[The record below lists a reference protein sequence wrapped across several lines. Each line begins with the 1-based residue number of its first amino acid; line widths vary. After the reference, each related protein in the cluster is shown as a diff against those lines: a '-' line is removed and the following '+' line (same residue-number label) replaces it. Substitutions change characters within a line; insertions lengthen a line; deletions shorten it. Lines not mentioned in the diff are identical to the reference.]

1 MDPRRWLPALFAA
14 FLLALPATLSRA
26 TDDDDPAKIQ
36 KELEE
41 KIAKCL
47 RKADE
52 AQRKAAVKAAKRE
65 QEMREDITEAQQEAR
80 KKLDK
85 AERAAA
91 RREAEARHDQAKL
104 EEQTLDELEDRVE
117 EYVKKVH
124 RPAAKK
130 LPPLPSEAS
139 PEQILEHRRGLAAA
153 IKALRPQARQG
164 DFFTPEVRPIL
175 TRIIQEALGG
185 PGGAAARKEALAGN
199 PPIDPDHD
207 DRMQVKLVVNGD
219 YPAAAPLSTVPPSV
233 TLTLPLLRK
242 EVEYHFVNRD
252 LVLLDVEASLVL
264 DFIRNAAPP
273 MTGPGAGR
281 VP

>member
-1 MDPRRWLPALFAA
+1 MNPRRWFPAFLAA
-14 FLLALPATLSRA
+14 VLLALPATLSRA
-26 TDDDDPAKIQ
+26 TDDDPAKIQ
-36 KELEE
+36 RELEE

-52 AQRKAAVKAAKRE
+52 AQRKAALKAAKRE
-65 QEMREDITEAQQEAR
+65 QETREDITEALQEAR
-80 KKLDK
+80 KKEAK
-85 AERAAA
+85 AQRADE
-91 RREAEARHDQAKL
+91 RREAEARHDLAKL

-124 RPAAKK
+124 KPAAKR
-130 LPPLPSEAS
+130 LPELPKDAS
-139 PEQILEHRRGLAAA
+139 AEQILEHRRGLAAG
-153 IKALRPQARQG
+153 IRALRPHARQG
-164 DFFTPEVRPIL
+164 DLFAPDVQPIVK
-175 TRIIQEALGG
+175 RIIEEALGG

-233 TLTLPLLRK
+233 VLTLPLLRK

-252 LVLLDVEASLVL
+252 LVLLDVEADLVL

-273 MTGPGAGR
+273 LTGPAAGR
-281 VP
+281 VQ

>member
-1 MDPRRWLPALFAA
+1 MDPRRWIPAFLAA
-14 FLLALPATLSRA
+14 FLVALPATLSRA

-36 KELEE
+36 RELEE

-47 RKADE
+47 RKAEE
-52 AQRKAAVKAAKRE
+52 AQRKAALKAAKRE
-65 QEMREDITEAQQEAR
+65 QETREDITEALQEAR
-80 KKLDK
+80 EKEAKKQ
-85 AERAAA
+85 RAAA
-91 RREAEARHDQAKL
+91 RREAEARHDLAKL
-104 EEQTLDELEDRVE
+104 QEQILDELEDRVE

-124 RPAAKK
+124 KPAAKK
-130 LPPLPSEAS
+130 LPPLPDGAS
-139 PEQILEHRRGLAAA
+139 AEQMLEHRRGLAAG
-153 IKALRPQARQG
+153 IRALRSQARQG
-164 DFFTPEVRPIL
+164 DLFVPEVQGIV
-175 TRIIQEALGG
+175 TRIIADALGG
-185 PGGAAARKEALAGN
+185 RGGAAARKEALAGN

-273 MTGPGAGR
+273 LTGAGAGR

>member
-1 MDPRRWLPALFAA
+1 METRRWIPALFAA
-14 FLLALPATLSRA
+14 FSLALPVTLARA
-26 TDDDDPAKIQ
+26 TDEDDPARIQ

-47 RKADE
+47 KKAE
-52 AQRKAAVKAAKRE
+52 AAQRKAELKAAKRE
-65 QEMREDITEAQQEAR
+65 RETREDITEALQEAR
-80 KKLDK
+80 EKQHK

-91 RREAEARHDQAKL
+91 RREAKAQHDVAKL
-104 EEQTLDELEDRVE
+104 EEQILDELEDRVE

-124 RPAAKK
+124 KPAAKR
-130 LPPLPSEAS
+130 LPSLPDGAS
-139 PEQILEHRRGLAAA
+139 PEQILERRRGLAAG
-153 IKALRPQARQG
+153 IRALRSGARQG
-164 DFFTPEVRPIL
+164 DLFAPEVQGIV
-175 TRIIQEALGG
+175 TRIIADALGG
-185 PGGAAARKEALAGN
+185 PGGAAARREALAGN

-242 EVEYHFVNRD
+242 EVEYRFVNRD
-252 LVLLDVEASLVL
+252 LVLLDVEADLVL

-273 MTGPGAGR
+273 LTGPAAGR